1 MLKEKK
7 QKWKHPVLL
16 GKGAFSKVYRVTNEA
31 TGELA
36 VCKISSQLELAER
49 EAMLLE
55 KIRHPLFPAY
65 RGRMVM
71 QDKHYL
77 LMEYICG
84 STLQQYVEKRKGLSQ
99 ERAVEIL
106 LELAK
111 GLNYLH
117 EQSDTIIFRDI
128 KPENILIQQDG
139 RVRLVDVGCAYVT
152 GSRDGSR
159 AGTKGYA
166 APEQLKEGIVIGR
179 ESDVYAL
186 GMLLG
191 YMLKGQKGI
200 SGGLLRLQKRATEED
215 PIHRIPDMRTLILQL
230 ESYAEKGNWWQRLQ
244 YRRDNMGMGTNA
256 GFYYKKNI
264 HKET

>member
-1 MLKEKK
+1 M
-7 QKWKHPVLL
+7 L
-16 GKGAFSKVYRVTNEA
+16 GKGAFSEVYRVTNEA

-36 VCKISSQLELAER
+36 VCKISSLPEFGKR
-49 EAMLLE
+49 EAQLLE

-65 RGRMVM
+65 KGQMM
-71 QDKHYL
+71 IQNKHYL

-84 STLQQYVEKRKGLSQ
+84 STLQQYVKKRGGLSQ

-117 EQSDTIIFRDI
+117 ERNNPIIFRDI
-128 KPENILIQQDG
+128 KPENVMIQQDG

-159 AGTKGYA
+159 AGTRGYA
-166 APEQLKEGIVIGR
+166 APEQLKEGAEIGR

-186 GMLLG
+186 GKLLG
-191 YMLKGQKGI
+191 YMLRGRKGI
-200 SGGLLRLQKRATEED
+200 SGGLLQLQKRATAEE
-215 PIHRIPDMRTLILQL
+215 PMYRIPDMRTLIFQL
-230 ESYAEKGNWWQRLQ
+230 EIYRKKGKRWQWLWNGKNILRKKTES
-244 YRRDNMGMGTNA
+244 D
-256 GFYYKKNI
+256 FYYKKNI